1 LTGVFL
7 LVVNITCSV
16 DATKTCIN
24 YVEHSRIV
32 KNWIPSSL
40 YEG

>member
-1 LTGVFL
+1 MQQ
-7 LVVNITCSV
+7 
-16 DATKTCIN
+16 KTCIN

-32 KNWIPSSL
+32 KNYIPSSL